1 MRRSDLAGRAVWDSR
16 RTTDGRLGSRVNK
29 RRLSHPLVNP
39 QFTASLQ
46 GLPLARSGLSGGLC
60 ELELGLG
67 HADTEYAAPPASPPY
82 GGGSA
87 SGNDGSSDGSG
98 DGSGSSIGR
107 VGSGSSTV
115 SRGSG
120 SADGDDG
127 GGAGGDDV
135 VMRPRKN
142 SKTLPL
148 AKMRAPHCDNKT
160 VHCVGTRFTRF
171 TRARAQHTANT
182 PRAAVRSPHGGFTG
196 PRMRAGEAL
205 SPTLSPTLPQAPT
218 LTPAPSPTQ
227 RRPRPPTAHHPPTA
241 TGRPTLIDAS
251 PSAELGEAAGRQF
264 YGRQESLLAD
274 ETLKRDG
281 TEGPR
286 CGAQVHISPHLRI
299 SPHASEA

>member
-160 VHCVGTRFTRF
+160 VHCVGTRFTR
-171 TRARAQHTANT
+171 ARAQHTANT
-182 PRAAVRSPHGGFTG
+182 PRAAVRSPHGGLTG

-205 SPTLSPTLPQAPT
+205 SRTLSPTLPQAPT

>member
-148 AKMRAPHCDNKT
+148 AKM
-160 VHCVGTRFTRF
+160 
-171 TRARAQHTANT
+171 
-182 PRAAVRSPHGGFTG
+182 
-196 PRMRAGEAL
+196 
-205 SPTLSPTLPQAPT
+205 
-218 LTPAPSPTQ
+218 
-227 RRPRPPTAHHPPTA
+227 
-241 TGRPTLIDAS
+241 PTLIDAS

-281 TEGPR
+281 SRDADPSTLSTCAATPSSP
-286 CGAQVHISPHLRI
+286 QVARSSSLVLTADFTRVVGGF
-299 SPHASEA
+299 